1 MNESEFM
8 PMAIEFA
15 KNHTLMV
22 TAWVAV
28 FVMVIYTFIKGATS
42 KVKVVT
48 NPEMTMLINKE
59 NAIVVDLRSADEF
72 KRGHIIGSVQLTP
85 SDIKKKN
92 VGRIE
97 HHKETPIVVVDANGL
112 GANAIGEE
120 LFKQG
125 FSRVYALKEG
135 IAGWRGANLP
145 LVK

>member
-1 MNESEFM
+1 MNEAEFM

-28 FVMVIYTFIKGATS
+28 FVMVIYTFVKSATS

-48 NPEMTMLINKE
+48 NPEMTALINKE
-59 NAIVVDLRSADEF
+59 DAVIVDLRSVDEF
-72 KRGHIIGSVQLTP
+72 KRGHVIGSVQLTP

-92 VGRIE
+92 IGQIE
-97 HHKETPIVVVDANGL
+97 QHKSSPVVVVDANGL
-112 GANAIGEE
+112 GAANIGEE

-135 IAGWRGANLP
+135 IAGWRSANLP